1 MAIPTSSN
9 PLAKDCSPPSPR
21 ISSWNWLFNK
31 FNLAPRE
38 PKYASF
44 SFSAEFADS
53 VANVTAFCASAK
65 LESTLVN
72 TSN

>member
-1 MAIPTSSN
+1 MPASN
-9 PLAKDCSPPSPR
+9 KPLAKDWSPPSPR

-31 FNLAPRE
+31 FSLAPSE
-38 PKYASF
+38 SKYASF